1 MAQEIDIIL
10 EKAID
15 SGQFLGVSYVAV
27 DNKGMLSTHPMPHLR
42 DLLYLPS
49 THL

>member
-1 MAQEIDIIL
+1 MAQEIDAIL
-10 EKAID
+10 ENAVE

-42 DLLYLPS
+42 DPLYLAS